1 MNILKELYTIK
12 EKLINE
18 QVESPFGLKTIV
30 IVKPHHDKEKL
41 YITLDN
47 EKIYLFPDSFLENFL
62 KFINPECQQLI
73 ESQKEEIKK
82 QQILKEQE
90 IAQAREKERLEHLIN
105 EERLR
110 QLQKIQNDRYYKR
123 SANNVAYIYD
133 YYKKDMECSKEE
145 RTLCLGILGYKELGQ
160 NTWIYDSIINRQEFY
175 DKFTHDLF
183 NLVSKIVY
191 TQFYGKIRITLISVP
206 RSNNQ
211 KLNTISKSIK
221 QIVKWANKGYFYNS
235 SVKLIDGSNTLERT
249 TAIEPEKQG
258 SRSIEKH
265 IKSITVK
272 QQFTKNDA
280 IILLDDITT
289 TGYTMNACKKLL
301 IQNGANAQNIVCAAL
316 AQTVLDTEKF
326 KQLCERVEE
335 LLS

>member
-1 MNILKELYTIK
+1 MNILKELYTTK

-18 QVESPFGLKTIV
+18 QVENPFGLKTIV
-30 IVKPHHDKEKL
+30 VVKPHHDKEKL

-73 ESQKEEIKK
+73 EAKKEEIKK

-110 QLQKIQNDRYYKR
+110 QLQKIRNDRYYKR
-123 SANNVAYIYD
+123 FANNVAYIYD

-211 KLNTISKSIK
+211 KLNTISKSIN

-249 TAIEPEKQG
+249 MTIEPEKQG

>member
-1 MNILKELYTIK
+1 MNILKELYTTK

-18 QVESPFGLKTIV
+18 QVENPFGLKTIV
-30 IVKPHHDKEKL
+30 VVKPHHDKEKL

-73 ESQKEEIKK
+73 EAKKEEIKK

-110 QLQKIQNDRYYKR
+110 QLQKIRNDRYYKR
-123 SANNVAYIYD
+123 FANNVAYIYD

-211 KLNTISKSIK
+211 KLNTISKSIN

-249 TAIEPEKQG
+249 MAIEPEKQG

>member
-30 IVKPHHDKEKL
+30 VVKPHHDKEKL

-73 ESQKEEIKK
+73 EAKKE
-82 QQILKEQE
+82 E
-90 IAQAREKERLEHLIN
+90 IAQAREKERLEYLIN

-110 QLQKIQNDRYYKR
+110 QLQKIRNDRYCKR

-211 KLNTISKSIK
+211 KLNTISKSIN

-316 AQTVLDTEKF
+316 AQTVLDTEKI